1 MFFKVDENVLVIK
14 DTPPLPPFASYEWK
28 TAVDHIIIQT

>member
-1 MFFKVDENVLVIK
+1 MFFKEDENVLVIK
-14 DTPPLPPFASYEWK
+14 DTPRLTSYEWK